1 MKPSLVVILILIAVG
16 IFYVSTFRAGHLWGD
31 DFALYIQHAKNLAE
45 GRAYDQTGYI
55 YNPHKPDMGPP
66 EYPPMFPLVLAVVY
80 KVAGMN
86 LVAMK
91 AVNTVL
97 FLAALYV
104 FYLAF
109 AADLPFVYLVVSILV
124 LALNPYLWD
133 FKDGVQSDML
143 FLLLSYTG
151 LCLFAA
157 VQEKR
162 AESPLRIGAV
172 AVCIYLAY
180 ATRTAAVV
188 LLPSLLAA
196 DLVQLR
202 RVRSTTTATAGLAT
216 ALILAHSIA
225 FRGTVRYADQLHFSF
240 PALLQNAQA
249 YVWQIEKRLW
259 FNDINPHLSLLLFL
273 TAVLLGMAGLVI
285 RLFRCPKVFD
295 VFAAGY
301 VAMIFLWLSPPDLR
315 LLIPVIPLWVLYAAT
330 ALYALRQRAEPA
342 AKWMAVTAISQV
354 LIAYAY
360 AYTAAPYGP
369 IAEGI
374 GDPDFRSMCH
384 YIYQHTATSAVF
396 VFSKPRLLALM
407 TGRPAAAYHEPTD
420 DSELWAYLRGISVQ
434 YIIYGSELGED
445 RRYLLGFLSRGHDQL
460 RKTFANRGFV
470 VYQIVSPIQTA
481 RSDLISQAK

>member
-1 MKPSLVVILILIAVG
+1 MKPSLVISLILIAVG
-16 IFYVSTFRAGHLWGD
+16 IFYISTFRAGHLWGD

-55 YNPHKPDMGPP
+55 YNPHKPDLGPP
-66 EYPPMFPLVLAVVY
+66 EYPPMFPLVLAAVY
-80 KVAGMN
+80 KVAGIN
-86 LVAMK
+86 LAAMK
-91 AVNTVL
+91 TVDTVL

-109 AADLPFVYLVVSILV
+109 AADLPLAYLVVSILV
-124 LALNPYLWD
+124 LALNPYFWD
-133 FKDGVQSDML
+133 FKDGIQSDML

-151 LCLFAA
+151 LSLFAA
-157 VQEKR
+157 AQTKK
-162 AESPLRIGAV
+162 AESPSRIAAV

-180 ATRTAAVV
+180 ATRTVAVV
-188 LLPSLLAA
+188 MLPSLLAA

-202 RVRSTTTATAGLAT
+202 RIRSTTTATVGIAT

-225 FRGTVRYADQLHFSF
+225 FRGTVRYADQLHSSF

-259 FNDINPHLSLLLFL
+259 FNDMNPHLSLLLFL
-273 TAVLLGMAGLVI
+273 TAVLLGMAGYVI
-285 RLFRCPKVFD
+285 RLVRGPKVFE

-301 VAMIFLWLSPPDLR
+301 VAMIVLWPSPADLR
-315 LLIPVIPLWVLYAAT
+315 LLIPIIPLWVLYAAT
-330 ALYALRQRAEPA
+330 ALYALRRAEPA

-369 IAEGI
+369 IAQGI

-384 YIYQHTATSAVF
+384 YIYQHTATGAVF

-407 TGRPAAAYHEPTD
+407 TDRPAAAYYEPTD
-420 DSELWAYLRGISVQ
+420 DRELWAYVRSISVQ
-434 YIIYGSELGED
+434 YIVYSSELDED
-445 RRYLLGFLSRGHDQL
+445 RHYLSGFLSRSRDQL
-460 RKTFANRGFV
+460 RTTFANRGFV
-470 VYQIVSPIQTA
+470 VYQIVPSIQTA
-481 RSDLISQAK
+481 RSEFMSQAK